1 MKSMADSLTDLA
13 YAVSD
18 HNHVLN
24 VLQELNKQYNH
35 LWAIITRTTSS
46 PFIHKV
52 WDDLVLRNS
61 CSAPTHPHL
70 PRRRSTATTLLP
82 LLPLLRLI
90 PLAMAPRVKDRGVT
104 VAAIVRTTEATV
116 ATAAAVAATLP
127 IRATR
132 ASPALPWLPD
142 LLQSLD

>member
-1 MKSMADSLTDLA
+1 M
-13 YAVSD
+13 
-18 HNHVLN
+18 LN
-24 VLQELNKQYNH
+24 PD
-35 LWAIITRTTSS
+35 T
-46 PFIHKV
+46 P
-52 WDDLVLRNS
+52 
-61 CSAPTHPHL
+61 AP

-104 VAAIVRTTEATV
+104 VAAIVRTAEATV
-116 ATAAAVAATLP
+116 ATAAAVAATLL

-142 LLQSLD
+142 PPSTILGLGPSTCTLVRLRGSSKTPSATIDSHHCAWPDHGRPSVHTTLVADPGSTVDVRH